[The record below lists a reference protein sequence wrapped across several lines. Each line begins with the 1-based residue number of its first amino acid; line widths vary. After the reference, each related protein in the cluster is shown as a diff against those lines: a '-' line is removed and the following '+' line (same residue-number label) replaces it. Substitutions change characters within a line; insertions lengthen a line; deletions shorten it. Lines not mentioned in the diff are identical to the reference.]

1 MTCDPRVLRF
11 IACAAAAAVLP
22 ACTSQQAAQTSQ
34 QVSHET
40 TQSFNAVN
48 GALKKVD
55 AKDAGL
61 KVRVTAAMAAQA
73 GANVFHIGTDVRD
86 GIVTLTGTVP
96 DSDVE
101 RTVVRAANGVAGVK
115 RVENRLTISP

>member
-1 MTCDPRVLRF
+1 VKRE
-11 IACAAAAAVLP
+11 AAAILFAGLLAS
-22 ACTSQQAAQTSQ
+22 CTSQQAAQTQQ

-55 AKDAGL
+55 AKDAAL
-61 KVRVTAAMAAQA
+61 KVRVTAAMATQA
-73 GANVFHIGTDVRD
+73 GANVFHIGTDVR
-86 GIVTLTGTVP
+86 GAVVTLTGTVP

-101 RTVVRAANGVAGVK
+101 RTVVRAAAGVPGVK
-115 RVENRLTISP
+115 RVDNRLTISS